1 MLSNTLKDILEP
13 QKKKTTRQKE
23 LKDKIIDIVINKI
36 KQYSDNGLTKCYF
49 KVPPFL
55 LGYIAYK
62 QESMTNYLI
71 SKLYKDGF
79 YTKEELPNIIMISWD
94 IKHVQRVQDSKKKDK
109 IKVINAS
116 RDIVSFASTT
126 KLK

>member
-1 MLSNTLKDILEP
+1 MLSSTLKDILEP
-13 QKKKTTRQKE
+13 QKKKTIREKE
-23 LKDKIIDIVINKI
+23 LKDKIIDMVIKKI
-36 KQYSDNGLTKCYF
+36 KQYSDNGGTYCYF

-62 QESMTNYLI
+62 QESLTKYLI

-79 YTKEELPNIIMISWD
+79 YVKEELQNIIMISWNIQD
-94 IKHVQRVQDSKKKDK
+94 VQKVQDSKKKEK
-109 IKVINAS
+109 IKEINTS
-116 RDIVSFASTT
+116 KDIVSFASTT